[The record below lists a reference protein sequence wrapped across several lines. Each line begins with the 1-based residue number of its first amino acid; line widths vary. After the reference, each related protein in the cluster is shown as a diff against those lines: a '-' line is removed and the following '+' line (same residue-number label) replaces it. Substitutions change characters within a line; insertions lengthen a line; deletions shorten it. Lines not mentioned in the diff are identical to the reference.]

1 MASFMTSL
9 ENADQGYAA
18 SHGTPDLKI
27 YLVGGAVRD
36 LLLGRRPRDFDF
48 SFEGDPKTFLQA
60 NPSARKVG
68 RSIPVFLLHGRE
80 YTALRG
86 ADVAADL
93 AARDFTVNSLALE
106 ANGVL
111 HCHPSALSD
120 LKAGLLRPAS
130 ETAFT
135 ADPLRVFRAAR
146 LLCELPG
153 FRLHPSVPDLMRE
166 AKNQGLLD
174 ALPPERVGAELVKAL
189 ASPRPSAWA
198 AVLDEA
204 GCLSPWFI
212 ELEQA
217 SHIPAG
223 PRPYHSESVL
233 GHLMEVMDAVA
244 GDPLRVWA
252 AFCHD
257 LGKTLT
263 PPELWPHH
271 YGHENKG
278 VAVASR
284 LAERLGL
291 SNRLRKAGKL
301 SAGLHMRAGRYRQCR
316 PGTRRDLLLKVHA
329 SGLWD
334 AFWAVV
340 EADTGEAFRE
350 SADKDL
356 KTILDVRLPPGLQ
369 NLGEE
374 SGRRLRDLQC
384 SALANCP

>member
-1 MASFMTSL
+1 M
-9 ENADQGYAA
+9 
-18 SHGTPDLKI
+18 
-27 YLVGGAVRD
+27 RD
-36 LLLGRRPRDFDF
+36 LLLGRTPHDFDF
-48 SFEGDPKTFLQA
+48 SFAGNPEDFLQA

-68 RSIPVFLLHGRE
+68 RSVSVFLLHGRE
-80 YTALRG
+80 YTPLRG
-86 ADVAADL
+86 NSVTADL

-106 ANGVL
+106 DNGVL
-111 HCHPSALSD
+111 HCHPRTLAD
-120 LKAGLLRPAS
+120 LRDRVLRPTS
-130 ETAFT
+130 ETVFID
-135 ADPLRVFRAAR
+135 DPLRVFRAAR
-146 LLCELPG
+146 LICELPD
-153 FRLHPSVPDLMRE
+153 FRPHPSALRLMRE
-166 AKNQGLLD
+166 ARDRGLLD
-174 ALPPERVGAELVKAL
+174 ALPAERVGAELLKAL
-189 ASPRPSAWA
+189 ASPRPSLWA

-204 GCLSPWFI
+204 GCLSPWFV
-212 ELEQA
+212 ELEHA
-217 SHIPAG
+217 SRIPAG
-223 PRPYHSESVL
+223 PRPHHSQSVL

-271 YGHENKG
+271 YGHEKKG
-278 VAVASR
+278 TALALR

-291 SNRLRKAGKL
+291 SNRLRKAGEL

-316 PGTRRDLLLKVHA
+316 PGTRCDLLLEVHR

-340 EADTGEAFRE
+340 EADAGETFRGFVDE
-350 SADKDL
+350 EL
-356 KTILDVRLPPGLQ
+356 GTILEVHLPPELR

-384 SALANCP
+384 LALSAAQRSRPPSGSD